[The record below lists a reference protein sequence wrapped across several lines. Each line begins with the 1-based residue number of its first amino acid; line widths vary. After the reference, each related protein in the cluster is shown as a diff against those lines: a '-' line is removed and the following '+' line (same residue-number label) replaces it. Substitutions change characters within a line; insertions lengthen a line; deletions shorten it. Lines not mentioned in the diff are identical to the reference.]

1 MTTNQTQQPLDS
13 KPIVLLV
20 DDSPDVHRL
29 LKARLRYEDLELVSA
44 DGGEQGLV
52 LATERKPTLMLLDL
66 DMPGIDG
73 FTVLR
78 KVKSDPNTVNTAI
91 IVLSGLHSPQDKVT
105 AFDLGAVDYITKPF
119 ELTELRVRV
128 RSALKMQRLLQMLSQ
143 KAQIDGLTG
152 LWNRAFFNNR
162 WAEEEARVQR
172 HRRPLSIAMIDVDH
186 FKSINDT
193 YGHPAGDA
201 VLQELAKLLQRE
213 CRTADIPCRYGG
225 EEFSVIMPDTA
236 PQDAMVLCERIRV
249 ALAGMEWARHPER
262 KVTASLGLAGVSD
275 GVPLSPEVKLVDLA
289 DQALYAAKRGGRNR
303 VGLADVPAVKL
314 RAAS

>member
-1 MTTNQTQQPLDS
+1 MTTTTDQQPQES

-29 LKARLRYEDLELVSA
+29 LKARLRYEELELVSA
-44 DGGEQGLV
+44 EGGEQGLV
-52 LATERKPTLMLLDL
+52 LAAERKPTLLLLDL
-66 DMPGIDG
+66 DMPGVDG

-78 KVKSDPNTVNTAI
+78 KVKADPNTVGTAV

-128 RSALKMQRLLQMLSQ
+128 RSALKMQRLLQMLAQ

-172 HRRPLSIAMIDVDH
+172 HRHPLSIVMIDVDH

-225 EEFSVIMPDTA
+225 EEFAVIMPDTE
-236 PQDAMVLCERIRV
+236 PQDAMVLCERIR
-249 ALAGMEWARHPER
+249 AGLAGLEWSRHPER
-262 KVTASLGLAGVSD
+262 KITASMGLAGVMR
-275 GVPLSPEVKLVDLA
+275 GVPMAADTKLVDLA

-303 VGLADVPAVKL
+303 VGLADVPVVKL